1 MSEKPSAAPSAP
13 LYRSDVCY
21 AGDGE
26 SRVDRMDPAA
36 RSRIFE
42 MLEGRGADAAQVS
55 LRARFYELARVT
67 PGQRILDVGCGTGV
81 DTRALARL
89 ASPGGSVLGV
99 DPSQS
104 LIEEAR
110 RTTPSEL
117 GVRYERGEG
126 EKLPALDGA
135 FDLAVAITTLS
146 HVADPA
152 PVVHEMVRVVR
163 PGGRVALF
171 DHDMGTFVVD
181 AADRAVTRLIF
192 DLYTRE
198 VSGMDAGRRLTGLLK
213 GAGLGAVEI
222 EALPLVDTEF
232 SSYFQWVIERYP
244 SRAVDDGALSAEA
257 ADAWRADV
265 RARAAAGRFFGSVV
279 YFAAAA
285 MRG

>member
-1 MSEKPSAAPSAP
+1 MSVKPSDGSSEPR
-13 LYRSDVCY
+13 YRSDICY
-21 AGDGE
+21 AGGGE

-36 RSRIFE
+36 RSRVFE
-42 MLEGRGADAAQVS
+42 MLAGRGTDSSQVP
-55 LRARFYELARVT
+55 LRARFYKLARVA
-67 PGQRILDVGCGTGV
+67 PGQRIVDVGCGTGV

-89 ASPGGSVLGV
+89 AAPGGSVLGV
-99 DPSQS
+99 DPSGA
-104 LIEEAR
+104 LIDEAR
-110 RTTPSEL
+110 RTTPADL
-117 GVRYERGEG
+117 GVRYERAEG
-126 EKLPALDGA
+126 EKLPAVDGA

-152 PVVHEMVRVVR
+152 PIVREMVRVVR

-181 AADRAVTRLIF
+181 AADRDVTRLIF

-198 VSGMDAGRRLTGLLK
+198 VSGMDAGRRLAGLLK
-213 GAGLGAVEI
+213 TASLGAVEV
-222 EALPLVDTEF
+222 EPLPLVDMEF

-244 SRAVDDGALSAEA
+244 TRAVEDGALSAEA
-257 ADAWRADV
+257 AEAWRADV

-285 MRG
+285 TKP